1 MTDAG
6 FLGTAVN
13 RLGWNLRLR
22 TALRGPGM
30 AFRPRRRDP
39 GCPTLGLEDGV
50 QANRFDH
57 ERAEVVERV
66 QRCAQERLG
75 SEQADLFVPFVHQ
88 YYGRVGADDLI
99 ETTVPDL
106 YGAAL
111 AHLRLALRRRRGVP
125 KVAVYSPDYDEHGFA
140 SPHTVVEVVTEDMPF
155 LVDTLTMEL
164 RRHGLGLHVVI
175 HPVLTVRRGA
185 DGELLG
191 VVTDTGEKPSDGS
204 VIVESYLHVEVDRQT
219 DPTVLDQIRSDLVR
233 VLGDVIAA
241 VTHWPW

>member
-1 MTDAG
+1 
-6 FLGTAVN
+6 
-13 RLGWNLRLR
+13 
-22 TALRGPGM
+22 M

-50 QANRFDH
+50 QANWFDR

-66 QRCAQERLG
+66 QRYAQERLG
-75 SEQADLFVPFVHQ
+75 GEQAELFLPFVGQ
-88 YYGRVGADDLI
+88 YYGRIGADDLT

-111 AHLRLALRRRRGVP
+111 AHLRLARTRRRGEP

-140 SPHTVVEVVTEDMPF
+140 SPHTVVEVVTDDMPF
-155 LVDTLTMEL
+155 LVDSLTLEL

-175 HPVLTVRRGA
+175 HPVLTVRRNG

-191 VVTDTGEKPSDGS
+191 IVADTGDKPTDDA
-204 VIVESYLHVEVDRQT
+204 VVVESYTTSRWT
-219 DPTVLDQIRSDLVR
+219 GRPIRRCWTRSVAIWSASSATSSR
-233 VLGDVIAA
+233 
-241 VTHWPW
+241 P